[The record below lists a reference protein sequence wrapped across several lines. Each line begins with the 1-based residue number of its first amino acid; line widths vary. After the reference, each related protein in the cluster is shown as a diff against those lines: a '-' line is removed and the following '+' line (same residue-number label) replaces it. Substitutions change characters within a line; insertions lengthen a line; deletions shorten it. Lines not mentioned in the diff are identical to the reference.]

1 MKNTS
6 NLITGFFLV
15 VLGILL
21 LLRNLNILDFD
32 IVDIFRLW
40 PIALIYVGVEML
52 PVEPKIKLYLQ
63 IGVII
68 LFFIALM
75 SLPVLREQSHR
86 IFDDYESTYLSK
98 IFLKDSF
105 V

>member
-1 MKNTS
+1 MRNTS

-15 VLGILL
+15 ILGILL
-21 LLRNLNILDFD
+21 LLRNLNIFDFD

-86 IFDDYESTYLSK
+86 FFDDYETSMMH
-98 IFLKDSF
+98 
-105 V
+105 

>member
-15 VLGILL
+15 ILGILL
-21 LLRNLNILDFD
+21 LLRNLNILNFD

-52 PVEPKIKLYLQ
+52 PVEPKVKLYLQ

-86 IFDDYESTYLSK
+86 IFNDYESTFLSGM
-98 IFLKDSF
+98 FLKDGF

>member
-15 VLGILL
+15 ILGILL

-32 IVDIFRLW
+32 IVDILRLW

-52 PVEPKIKLYLQ
+52 PVEPKVKLYLQ

-75 SLPVLREQSHR
+75 SLPVLREESHR
-86 IFDDYESTYLSK
+86 FFYN
-98 IFLKDSF
+98 
-105 V
+105 

>member
-15 VLGILL
+15 ILGILL

-32 IVDIFRLW
+32 IVDILRLW
-40 PIALIYVGVEML
+40 PIALIYIGVEML
-52 PVEPKIKLYLQ
+52 PVEPKVKLYLQ

-75 SLPVLREQSHR
+75 SLPVIREQSHR
-86 IFDDYESTYLSK
+86 IFYDYETSMNY
-98 IFLKDSF
+98 
-105 V
+105 

>member
-15 VLGILL
+15 ILGILL

-52 PVEPKIKLYLQ
+52 PVEPKIKFYLQ

-68 LFFIALM
+68 LFFIALI
-75 SLPVLREQSHR
+75 SLPALREQSHNF
-86 IFDDYESTYLSK
+86 FDDYESTFLSES
-98 IFLKDSF
+98 FLKDSF

>member
-15 VLGILL
+15 ILGILL

-32 IVDIFRLW
+32 IVDILS
-40 PIALIYVGVEML
+40 LIYIGVEML
-52 PVEPKIKLYLQ
+52 PVEPKVKLYLQ

-75 SLPVLREQSHR
+75 SLPVIREQSHR
-86 IFDDYESTYLSK
+86 IFYDYETSMNY
-98 IFLKDSF
+98 
-105 V
+105 